1 MNTWDNHNIVIQC
14 WNIMILYSIIGSAL
28 LNVLNA
34 QKLKSKPFQPTQEML
49 NIIELDVK
57 KIEEGWKKNDFTVSI
72 KEGLLH
78 PKIIEMAGGKEA
90 LIESTHEQMQAMGNF
105 KVESFQLD
113 KPKDFTIYNDVI
125 YGIIPFKMTLNF
137 EGAMVN
143 SDGYLLVLSE
153 NQGKKFYYFD
163 SSGLKD
169 PFMDN
174 LFPDI
179 KIAAKLP

>member
-1 MNTWDNHNIVIQC
+1 MNILDNYTIVVKYLK
-14 WNIMILYSIIGSAL
+14 IMMLYSIIGSGYH
-28 LNVLNA
+28 NVLNA

-49 NIIELDVK
+49 NIIEFDVK
-57 KIEEGWKKNDFTVSI
+57 KIEEGWRKNDFTVSI

-78 PKIIEMAGGKEA
+78 PKVIEMAGGKEA

-137 EGAMVN
+137 EGTMVN
-143 SDGYLLVLSE
+143 SDGYLLALSE

-163 SSGLKD
+163 SNGLKD